1 MQSSIKKKLLKKYHA
16 QNVRQFNSIYVDPK
30 RLKEQWCVY
39 EHEVF
44 KNSFTSAP
52 RKMVTKG
59 WGGTLL
65 EGWQDILL
73 EYKRKEISNVKNKM
87 LRSKYA
93 Y

>member
-1 MQSSIKKKLLKKYHA
+1 MQSSSIKKRLLKKYHA

-30 RLKEQWCVY
+30 KLNEQWGVY
-39 EHEVF
+39 EHDVF

-52 RKMVTKG
+52 RNMMT
-59 WGGTLL
+59 
-65 EGWQDILL
+65 EGWNCILL
-73 EYKRKEISNVKNKM
+73 ADMKRKISIVKNKM